1 MAKVT
6 TGRAE
11 GVLDLFHGIHEGDD
25 ERPGDSTETTPPRT
39 SPRKHKT
46 TTDDWEETPKRSGW
60 GNSPVREISPRRM
73 SNVQKA
79 IFSMKS
85 EAVSDENAF
94 FLFIG
99 YTLTKSLQ
107 L

>member
-1 MAKVT
+1 MVSMKGMMRGQVT
-6 TGRAE
+6 
-11 GVLDLFHGIHEGDD
+11 VQKQ
-25 ERPGDSTETTPPRT
+25 PPPRT
-39 SPRKHKT
+39 SPHKRKT
-46 TTDDWEETPKRSGW
+46 TTDNCEETPERSGW

-94 FLFIG
+94 SCSSDIHSQNH
-99 YTLTKSLQ
+99 YNYS
-107 L
+107 